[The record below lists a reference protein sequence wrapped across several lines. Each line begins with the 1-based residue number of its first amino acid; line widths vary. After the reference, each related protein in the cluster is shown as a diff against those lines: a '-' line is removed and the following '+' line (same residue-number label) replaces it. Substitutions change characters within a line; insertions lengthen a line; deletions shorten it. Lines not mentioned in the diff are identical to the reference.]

1 MPAGNPQAYI
11 AQGMSP
17 AAAYAKAYNKNYIG
31 GQMGAGVTGGSM
43 GGGGPMT
50 GVPPKTPPNMP
61 NTPGAMGVTGPPK
74 VSRPPGQDSGVMEQV
89 IQMIDRVLA
98 IAKQG
103 GVEGAVVQ
111 YIQSKVG
118 GGMKSPVGPKAVA
131 GGDRP
136 MGGAPSGML
145 GGPVPKP
152 GGMAGGPPKMGMM

>member
-17 AAAYAKAYNKNYIG
+17 AAAYAKAYNKSYIG
-31 GQMGAGVTGGSM
+31 GQMGAGVSGGM

-50 GVPPKTPPNMP
+50 GAPPKTPPTMP
-61 NTPGAMGVTGPPK
+61 NAPGAMGVTGPPK

-118 GGMKSPVGPKAVA
+118 GGMKSPVGPKNIA
-131 GGDRP
+131 
-136 MGGAPSGML
+136 MGQSREMGAPTQGAL
-145 GGPVPKP
+145 TGGPQAQKP
-152 GGMAGGPPKMGMM
+152 GFMT